1 MELPHDVCNLIATY
15 TTCCDQRAMAD
26 AGMYTPTT
34 KSACVWR
41 DWMRGKCV
49 ARFPREY
56 VATMDAILNGDGIIE
71 FVNVA
76 ERDAFLVW
84 ACAQKV
90 GKYTAR
96 YGLLQNTLVH
106 IKNIGLRTWLT

>member
-1 MELPHDVCNLIATY
+1 
-15 TTCCDQRAMAD
+15 
-26 AGMYTPTT
+26 
-34 KSACVWR
+34 
-41 DWMRGKCV
+41 MRGKCV